1 MRRRANG
8 LTFVLAS
15 LWLAGSAA
23 IAQADEI
30 NLYSTREVPPMEPVI
45 ASFTAAT
52 GIKVNLTYVEDNL
65 VKRVTAEGDA
75 SPADVLL
82 TIGFDK
88 TTQFVTSRLTQTIS
102 SPLLDNAI
110 PPQLRGAQWVAL
122 SVRPRVVMARADAA
136 PGAIHYEDLA
146 ESKWRGKLCIRSPL
160 HQNNVALIAAYL
172 VHHGAETTEAWLNG
186 VKANLVHKP
195 AGKDNDVI
203 REIAQGTCEIGIGNT
218 VALAQLRAGRE
229 GGDWSAWARAVKA
242 VPTAFRGGNT
252 HVNLTGA
259 AIAKIPR
266 VSRHTGGTTDLCSCG
281 TGISGACDSRPRS
294 DPGGD
299 RIVLARCTADRS
311 DRRTSA
317 GRNRPHQESR
327 LRRVNDA
334 CARARVIHEAAG
346 ENKISKWAAKL
357 TLFFAVCCRQRAA

>member
-30 NLYSTREVPPMEPVI
+30 NLYSTREVPLMEPVI

-203 REIAQGTCEIGIGNT
+203 REIAQGTREIGIGNT

-259 AIAKIPR
+259 AIAKHAQHPAAAQR
-266 VSRHTGGTTDLCSCG
+266 FLEFLVTP
-281 TGISGACDSRPRS
+281 AAQ
-294 DPGGD
+294 
-299 RIVLARCTADRS
+299 RIYAAAELEYPVLATADRDPILVEIGS
-311 DRRTSA
+311 FSPDA
-317 GRNRPHQESR
+317 LPIDQIAAHQQ
-327 LRRVNDA
+327 
-334 CARARVIHEAAG
+334 AAIALIKKVG
-346 ENKISKWAAKL
+346 FDE
-357 TLFFAVCCRQRAA
+357 